1 MTVDFSQCLYKC
13 EGMDVISYDKIEVN
27 SELTRYLT
35 QLSET
40 KIDDQN
46 FFNRF
51 EPNLNLNKKISRLS
65 DQYNKYKTFS
75 VFPTN
80 LKGN

>member
-1 MTVDFSQCLYKC
+1 
-13 EGMDVISYDKIEVN
+13 MDVISYDKFEVN

-46 FFNRF
+46 FFNKF
-51 EPNLNLNKKISRLS
+51 EPNFELNKKISRLS
-65 DQYNKYKTFS
+65 DQYNRYKTFS

-80 LKGN
+80 MKGH